1 MGSVSLNGP
10 HVEDL
15 SPAGKPIIT
24 RSLDPDGSDLIN
36 GWITD
41 ESIIWWKH
49 WEVMETSSSESK
61 WEEAETIT
69 RACPWVS
76 APLCLSHQVTSSAP
90 LNSLVH
96 NVLSQQ
102 ALKTMEPVT
111 MV

>member
-10 HVEDL
+10 HVEGL

-61 WEEAETIT
+61 RRKQRLSLE
-69 RACPWVS
+69 PVLGS
-76 APLCLSHQVTSSAP
+76 QHLSVSHQVTSSAP
-90 LNSLVH
+90 LNSFVH